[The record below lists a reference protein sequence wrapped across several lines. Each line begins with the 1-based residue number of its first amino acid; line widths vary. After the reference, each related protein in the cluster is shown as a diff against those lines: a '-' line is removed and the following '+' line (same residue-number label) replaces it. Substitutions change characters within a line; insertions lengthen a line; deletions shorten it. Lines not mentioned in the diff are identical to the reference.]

1 MDENEEVENEGAE
14 QQDIYELFD
23 SLIVISQS
31 IMEELEEIDSSEDS
45 KKDFKDI
52 YHSIVNYISKNVE

>member
-1 MDENEEVENEGAE
+1 MDENEKIENENIE

-45 KKDFKDI
+45 KKDFRDI
-52 YHSIVNYISKNVE
+52 YHNIVNYVSKNVE